1 MSRHSVGG
9 GCVGNCDLA
18 AESVRSGDPIG
29 PRVTMRDV
37 LMLVV
42 VVFVLWVFYQFDF
55 EIEVMARL
63 MAKRF
68 DLEADRW

>member
-1 MSRHSVGG
+1 
-9 GCVGNCDLA
+9 
-18 AESVRSGDPIG
+18 
-29 PRVTMRDV
+29 MRDV